1 MSRWQIGNAA
11 DSKSVAGGKGGSI
24 PPRLT
29 KKETEMQI
37 YIILSSIAICA
48 LGALLALQK
57 RRFSSGMED
66 YLALIAKLTGRMAEF
81 NTRLK
86 ETNERLSAAENIAAE
101 NVEAISQLLDQFD
114 DMKTEIAEMKEHN
127 SAAEEIVSIKERLSE
142 LEGDTAGGNAALDQ
156 MFLAGL
162 NGIMNYGLREAE
174 KK

>member
-1 MSRWQIGNAA
+1 
-11 DSKSVAGGKGGSI
+11 
-24 PPRLT
+24 
-29 KKETEMQI
+29 MQI

-48 LGALLALQK
+48 LGALVALQK
-57 RRFSSGMED
+57 RRFSAAMED

-86 ETNERLSAAENIAAE
+86 DTNERLSAAENITAE

-114 DMKTEIAEMKEHN
+114 DTKAELKGLN
-127 SAAEEIVSIKERLSE
+127 SVAEEIVSIKERLAE